1 MTKGYHPEGWVI
13 IKIINKDETIY
24 KLLASMRGMDESWR
38 LNSGI
43 TSIEI
48 NENNQLVFG
57 GYSGSV
63 YICNRDQYGK
73 LNHYANATLNSLEKY
88 NDNLEDTRMYVLSY
102 QDVLEYVLQMTK
114 GE

>member
-1 MTKGYHPEGWVI
+1 MTRGYHPEGWVI
-13 IKIINKDETIY
+13 IKIINKDKTIY
-24 KLLASMRGMDESWR
+24 KVLASMRGLDESWR

-43 TSIEI
+43 TSVDI

-63 YICNRDQYGK
+63 YICNRGQYGK
-73 LNHYANATLNSLEKY
+73 LNHYTKATLNSLERQITT
-88 NDNLEDTRMYVLSY
+88 LEDTRMFVLSY